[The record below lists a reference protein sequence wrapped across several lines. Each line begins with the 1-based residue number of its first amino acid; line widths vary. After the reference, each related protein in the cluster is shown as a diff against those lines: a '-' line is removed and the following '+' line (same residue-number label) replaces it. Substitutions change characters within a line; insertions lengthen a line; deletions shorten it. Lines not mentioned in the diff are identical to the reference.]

1 MTKLL
6 IKLFVKDYKE
16 TDNGVVRGRYGLLS
30 SVVGII
36 INLLLATFKIIV
48 GALFSMVSI
57 TASGFDNL
65 TDCGSNIVSLI
76 SFRVSAKPADR
87 EHPFGHA
94 RIEYIASMIVAM
106 LICVLGIELIISSAQ
121 KIFEPVAMVFQIIM
135 IVSLGVSILFK
146 IWLFFFYR
154 KISKTIDSEV
164 LRAAA
169 TDSLSDCLT
178 NAAVIVSILISHFSG
193 FNLDG
198 YIGLAVAVVVI
209 IAGIKIFKTTMNE
222 LLGEAP
228 TKETIRKIKD
238 IIFSHTGVF
247 GVHDMIV
254 HNYGPSRTYAS
265 VHVEVD
271 ADKSILESHDLID
284 VIEREIS
291 NKLKINAVIHM
302 DPIVIDDPEVNTM
315 RETTRELVRSV
326 DNSYSVHDF
335 RMVKGITHTNL
346 IFDVAIPFESKAKE
360 ENVMSQ
366 IDAKIK
372 EISEDYFTV
381 ITVERQVG
389 LEEKD
394 N

>member
-87 EHPFGHA
+87 EHPFGHE

>member
-1 MTKLL
+1 
-6 IKLFVKDYKE
+6 
-16 TDNGVVRGRYGLLS
+16 
-30 SVVGII
+30 
-36 INLLLATFKIIV
+36 
-48 GALFSMVSI
+48 
-57 TASGFDNL
+57 
-65 TDCGSNIVSLI
+65 
-76 SFRVSAKPADR
+76 
-87 EHPFGHA
+87 
-94 RIEYIASMIVAM
+94 
-106 LICVLGIELIISSAQ
+106 
-121 KIFEPVAMVFQIIM
+121 
-135 IVSLGVSILFK
+135 GVSILFK